1 MICHTE
7 RTGRTKVNNSAT
19 VLFHKYLPTKATI
32 KIESSN
38 AKILAA
44 TSLYISFLLEP
55 DMSVIQP
62 IPARH
67 KSLIISMY
75 SYDF

>member
-1 MICHTE
+1 
-7 RTGRTKVNNSAT
+7 
-19 VLFHKYLPTKATI
+19 
-32 KIESSN
+32 
-38 AKILAA
+38 
-44 TSLYISFLLEP
+44 LEP

>member
-19 VLFHKYLPTKATI
+19 VLFHKYLPTNATI
-32 KIESSN
+32 KIDSNN

-44 TSLYISFLLEP
+44 TSLYMSFFEP
-55 DMSVIQP
+55 DISVIQP

-75 SYDF
+75 